1 MGLLSIIRKQ
11 KIKDHE
17 VRVLVLGLDN
27 SGKTSIIKRWK
38 HEDWTTIS
46 PTMGFE
52 ISTLQYQ
59 DFTLNLWDIGG
70 QTSLRTF
77 WSNYFDKTN
86 VVVWVVDCMSM
97 ERIQESYE
105 ELRDKVIQQDRL
117 EAVSLLILMNK
128 IDLLEATK
136 VEETKQQIVGLL
148 ELESQLPLEKWQI
161 IAVSAV
167 TGQGTESAIEWII
180 RQEYEP

>member
-17 VRVLVLGLDN
+17 IRVLVLGLDN

-38 HEDWTTIS
+38 HEDWSTIS

-77 WSNYFDKTN
+77 WGNYFDKTN
-86 VVVWVVDCMSM
+86 VVVWVVDWMSM
-97 ERIQESYE
+97 DRIQESYE

-117 EAVSLLILMNK
+117 VAVSLLILMNK
-128 IDLLEATK
+128 IDMLQTNK
-136 VEETKQQIVGLL
+136 VEETKKQIVGLL

-167 TGQGTESAIEWII
+167 TGQGAETALEWII
-180 RQEYEP
+180 GQEYEP